1 MDSQVKP
8 TRALF
13 FMGGVAVAV
22 GLLMLVF
29 PSGKIPGTEF
39 KIPQWSSLWNGGGGR
54 NSGPMEAQPVDT
66 VLNLDE
72 LAGDPNALKSLP
84 EGDRLQYGPSDSTGL
99 KKMVRAL
106 RRVAKEGGSLRVLH
120 FGDSQIEGD
129 RMTSLLREYFQ
140 KRFGG
145 EGPSIQPVFPFVPNF
160 SLQHTASSNWKRYTH
175 FGPPSARVASKQYGI
190 QGLMARFAPA
200 DRPLGTDTLRAW
212 LEFRPSNVA
221 YSHARSFRKIT
232 FTFGNLRAP
241 LKVRLYA
248 NDTLHSVRTLTE
260 TTGIDSETWRLNATP
275 RKIRMEF
282 EGVDSPDAHGISF
295 DGNQG
300 VSVDNIAMR
309 GAAGVTF
316 SSMDRAH
323 FGRALGREPVG
334 LILLQFG
341 GNAVPHVKDQA
352 AVDRFGRSIALQI
365 RLFKQW
371 CPDAD
376 IVLVGPSDMC
386 RKVDLTYETFPNL
399 EKVRDALKKAA
410 FEEGVGYFD
419 TYAFMG
425 GPGSMRRWVEE
436 VKPPL
441 AGPDYIHFTPSGAR
455 KAGEGILRA
464 LEAQLQNDGID
475 APL

>member
-13 FMGGVAVAV
+13 FLLGITVGVV
-22 GLLMLVF
+22 LLMVLF
-29 PSGKIPGTEF
+29 PSGKIPYLGLKVPTWEAL
-39 KIPQWSSLWNGGGGR
+39 QMSGR
-54 NSGPMEAQPVDT
+54 GAPAADKGQPVDT
-66 VLNLDE
+66 VLDLNE
-72 LAGDPNALKSLP
+72 LTGNAAALKSLP
-84 EGDRLQYGPSDSTGL
+84 LSDRLVYAPNDSTGL
-99 KKMVRAL
+99 KKLVRAL
-106 RRVAKEGGSLRVLH
+106 RRVESEGGSLRVLH

-145 EGPSIQPVFPFVPNF
+145 EGPSLQPVFPFVPNF
-160 SLQHTASSNWKRYTH
+160 SIQHTASSNWKRYTH

-190 QGLMARFAPA
+190 QGLMARFAPSTSTV
-200 DRPLGTDTLRAW
+200 GTDTLRAW

-221 YSHARSFRKIT
+221 YSHARTFRKIS
-232 FTFGNLRAP
+232 FTYGNLRAP
-241 LKVRLYA
+241 LTVRLYT
-248 NDTLHSVRTLTE
+248 NDTLHSVRTWSPTSGIE
-260 TTGIDSETWRLNATP
+260 TSVWRLTSTP
-275 RKIRMEF
+275 RKVRLEF

-323 FGRALGREPVG
+323 FGQALSREPVG
-334 LILLQFG
+334 LIVLQFG
-341 GNAVPHVKDQA
+341 GNAVPHVKDQNA
-352 AVDRFGRSIALQI
+352 IDRFGRSIALQI

-371 CPDAD
+371 CPQAD
-376 IVLVGPSDMC
+376 VILVGPSDMC

-410 FEEGVGYFD
+410 FDEGVGYFD
-419 TYAFMG
+419 TFAFMG
-425 GPGSMRRWVEE
+425 GAGSMRRWVEE
-436 VKPPL
+436 TSPPL

-455 KAGEGILRA
+455 KAGEGILKA
-464 LEAQLQNDGID
+464 LEAQLQKDGVD
-475 APL
+475 APQP

>member
-13 FMGGVAVAV
+13 LMVGIAVAI
-22 GLLMLVF
+22 GLLMLLF
-29 PSGKIPGTEF
+29 PLGKIPGTAF
-39 KIPQWSSLWNGGGGR
+39 KIPQWSSLWTSGGKSGG
-54 NSGPMEAQPVDT
+54 PVEPQPVDT
-66 VLNLDE
+66 VLNLDD
-72 LAGDPNALKSLP
+72 LAGDLNALKSLP
-84 EGDRLQYGPSDSTGL
+84 EGNRLQYEPSDSSGL
-99 KKMVRAL
+99 KKLVRAL

-160 SLQHTASSNWKRYTH
+160 SLQHTASSNWTRYTH

-190 QGLMARFAPA
+190 QGLMARFTPA
-200 DRPLGTDTLRAW
+200 DRPIGTDTLSAW

-232 FTFGNLRAP
+232 FSYGNLRAP
-241 LKVRLYA
+241 LTVRLYA
-248 NDTLHSVRTLTE
+248 NDTLHSVRTLSE
-260 TTGIDSETWRLNATP
+260 TTGIDSETWRLTSTP
-275 RKIRMEF
+275 RKIRIEF
-282 EGVDSPDAHGISF
+282 EGLDSPDAHGISF
-295 DGNQG
+295 DGNRG

-316 SSMDRAH
+316 SSMDRKH
-323 FGRALGREPVG
+323 FGMALGREPVG

-365 RLFKQW
+365 RLFQQW

-376 IVLVGPSDMC
+376 IVLIGPSDMC

-399 EKVRDALKKAA
+399 ENVRDALKKAA

-425 GPGSMRRWVEE
+425 GVGSMRRWVEE
-436 VKPPL
+436 VNPPL
-441 AGPDYIHFTPSGAR
+441 AGPDYIHFTPKGAR

-464 LEAQLQNDGID
+464 LEAQLQNDGVD